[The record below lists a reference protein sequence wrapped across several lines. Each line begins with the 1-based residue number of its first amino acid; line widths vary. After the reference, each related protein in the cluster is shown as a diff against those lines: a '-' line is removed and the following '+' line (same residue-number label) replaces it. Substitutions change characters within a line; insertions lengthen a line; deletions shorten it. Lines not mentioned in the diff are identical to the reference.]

1 MNKLLFLLLFALQPL
16 AWSQTATLKGSIR
29 SNKEPVALALVTLKN
44 TSFGTTTDEQGNF
57 NMQGIPLGQY
67 QVMVSSIGY
76 HATQK
81 TIRIEKEETYT
92 LNLELAENL
101 EENEVVITG
110 NLQEVSRLKS
120 PTPVEVYT
128 PEYFKKNPTPSLF
141 EALQI
146 VNGVRPQ
153 SNCNICNTG
162 DIHINGL
169 EGPYTMITID
179 GMPIVSGLSTVYGL
193 NGIPNSLIE
202 RMEVVKGPASTLYG
216 SEAVGGLINVITK
229 DTYKAPRASFD
240 IFGTS
245 WGEVNT
251 DVGGT
256 WKGEKTSAMLGLN
269 HFNYSFPMD
278 QNGDGFTD
286 ITLAKRTSLFNKWQ
300 FKRKENRLA
309 SIAGRYVYEDR
320 WGGQTNFKKEFRGTD
335 SIYGESIYTNRIEL
349 IGTYQLPIKEKI
361 IFSFSGSIHDQD
373 SYYGTTPYMAN
384 QKIGFGQWVWHKNI
398 GIRHKLLSGVA
409 FRYTWYDDNTPA
421 TENQSSNRPSEIL
434 LPGIFIQ
441 DEYSMTERQTI
452 LLGLRYDYNSIHG
465 NILTPRLNYMF
476 KPNSTNTLRLSF
488 GTGYR
493 VANVFTED
501 HAALTGAR
509 DVVFTEELKP
519 EKSINVNLNYQTF
532 IPIKSTLIG
541 IDASV
546 FYTHFS
552 NKIIPDYT
560 TDANK
565 IIYQN
570 LKGYS
575 VSQGFTMNLD
585 IMPNKR
591 FKARIGTTIMDVY
604 RMEENANG
612 NLTRQQQ
619 LLTENY
625 TFTWAITYFI
635 LKDKLSL
642 DYTGNLYGPMKLPL
656 LSEQDPRAEY
666 SPWFSTQN
674 IQATYKI
681 NTYFEVYGGVKNL
694 LNYTPPQNSI
704 ARAHD
709 PFDKRVVFDA
719 NGQAIATSENPYAL
733 TFDPTYVFTSNQGI
747 RGFLGLRFNF

>member
-1 MNKLLFLLLFALQPL
+1 MKKALFLLLLAYHTL
-16 AWSQTATLKGSIR
+16 AWSQTASLQGIVR
-29 SNKEPVALALVTLKN
+29 SNKEPMSLALVTLKN
-44 TSFGTTTDEQGNF
+44 TSWGAATDEQGKF
-57 NMQGIPLGQY
+57 SITGIPLGQY
-67 QVMVSSIGY
+67 QVLISSVGY
-76 HATQK
+76 HSVQK
-81 TIRIEKEETYT
+81 NIRLLKDSTYT
-92 LNLELAENL
+92 IHIELAENVQ
-101 EENEVVITG
+101 ENEVVITG
-110 NLQEVSRLKS
+110 TLQEVSRAKS
-120 PTPVEVYT
+120 PTPVEIYT

-141 EALQI
+141 ESLQI

-169 EGPYTMITID
+169 EGPYTMVTID

-216 SEAVGGLINVITK
+216 SEAVGGIINVITK
-229 DTYKAPRASFD
+229 DTYKAPRLSFD
-240 IFGTS
+240 VFGTS

-256 WKGEKTSAMLGLN
+256 WKGKKTSAMLGIN
-269 HFNYSFPMD
+269 HFNYSLPID
-278 QNGDGFTD
+278 NNGDGFTD
-286 ITLAKRTSLFNKWQ
+286 MTLSKRTSLFNKWQ

-309 SIAGRYVYEDR
+309 SIAARYVYEDR
-320 WGGQTNFKKEFRGTD
+320 WGGQTHFKTAFRGTD

-349 IGTYQLPIKEKI
+349 IGAYQLPLREKI
-361 IFSFSGSIHDQD
+361 ILSFSSSIHDQD
-373 SYYGTTPYMAN
+373 SYYGTTPYMGN
-384 QKIGFGQWVWHKNI
+384 QKIGFGQGVWHKKM
-398 GIRHKLLSGVA
+398 GVRHQVLSGIA

-421 TENQSSNRPSEIL
+421 TQDQSSNKPSVIV
-434 LPGIFIQ
+434 LPGLFVQ
-441 DEYSMTERQTI
+441 DEIRVTEKQT
-452 LLGLRYDYNSIHG
+452 LLAGLRYDYNSIHG

-476 KPNSTNTLRLSF
+476 KPNSTNTFRLSF

-501 HAALTGAR
+501 HAALSGAR
-509 DVVFTEELKP
+509 DVVFTETLKP
-519 EKSINVNLNYQTF
+519 EKSVNVNLNYQTF

-570 LKGYS
+570 LRGYS
-575 VSQGFTMNLD
+575 VSQGLSMNID
-585 IMPNKR
+585 IMPAKR
-591 FKARIGTTIMDVY
+591 YKARIGTTIMDVY
-604 RMEENANG
+604 RMEENTEG
-612 NLTRQQQ
+612 QLVRQQQ

-625 TFTWAITYFI
+625 SFTWVISYYLFKNKI
-635 LKDKLSL
+635 SL
-642 DYTGNLYGPMKLPL
+642 DYTGNAYGPMRLPL
-656 LSEQDPRAEY
+656 LSPTDPRAPY
-666 SPWFSTQN
+666 SPWFSIQN
-674 IQATYKI
+674 IQITYKV
-681 NTYFEVYGGVKNL
+681 NSYFELYGGIKNL
-694 LNYTPPQNSI
+694 LNYTPPRNAI

-709 PFDKRVVFDA
+709 PFDKQVVFDA
-719 NGQAIATSENPYAL
+719 NGQAVATPENPNAL
-733 TFDPTYVFTSNQGI
+733 TFDPTYVYTSNQGI

>member
-1 MNKLLFLLLFALQPL
+1 MIKFLFLFLFALQPL
-16 AWSQTATLKGSIR
+16 AWSQTAILKGTVR
-29 SNKEPVALALVTLKN
+29 SNKEPIALALVTLKN
-44 TSFGTTTDEQGNF
+44 TSFGTATDENGNF
-57 NMQGIPLGQY
+57 TIAEIPSGQY
-67 QVMVSSIGY
+67 QVIVSSIGY
-76 HATQK
+76 HTTQK
-81 TIRIEKEETYT
+81 NIRIEKGEIYT
-92 LNLELAENL
+92 MNLELAENL

-110 NLQEVSRLKS
+110 SLQEVSRLKS

-216 SEAVGGLINVITK
+216 SEAVGGMINVITK

-240 IFGTS
+240 IFSTS
-245 WGEVNT
+245 WGELNT

-269 HFNYSFPMD
+269 HFNNTFPMD

-335 SIYGESIYTNRIEL
+335 SVYGESIYTNRIEL

-409 FRYTWYDDNTPA
+409 FRYTWYDDNTTA
-421 TENQSSNRPSEIL
+421 TENQSSNAPSEIL

-441 DEYSMTERQTI
+441 DEFSMSDKHT
-452 LLGLRYDYNSIHG
+452 LLTGLRYDYNSIHG
-465 NILTPRLNYMF
+465 NIFTPRFNYMF
-476 KPNSTNTLRLSF
+476 KPNSTHTFRLSF

-519 EKSINVNLNYQTF
+519 EKSVNVNLNYQTF

-570 LKGYS
+570 LRGYS

-591 FKARIGTTIMDVY
+591 FKARMGTTIMDVY
-604 RMEENANG
+604 RMEENNEG
-612 NLTRQQQ
+612 SLSRQQQ

-625 TFTWAITYFI
+625 TFTWAMTYF
-635 LKDKLSL
+635 LWKDKLSI

-656 LSEQDPRAEY
+656 LSDRDPRAEY

-681 NTYFEVYGGVKNL
+681 NTYFEIYGGVKNL

-719 NGQAIATSENPYAL
+719 NGQAIATAENPYAL
-733 TFDPTYVFTSNQGI
+733 TFDPTYVYTSNQGI